1 MFTVERFFAKI
12 WSAWLLVVMIAVMM
26 IGVSPPFFII
36 PSALAMVSM
45 SVWCI
50 ECAFRTER
58 FVVYANLRL
67 FFNLSIAPLFAA
79 LLTMAVSYKKMKL
92 GGFTSTALCLAPVVL
107 ALLAYGL
114 VCVWPGKTNVL
125 EFEGLRVESVEP
137 PEPVRWWQAGLGAGL
152 SSLIYPLMK
161 SHDVPMTGLIYFFV
175 FMALFMIFYNRDKI
189 WALRALKAREAKKN
203 CRYTFR
209 DVDAIRAQRSAS
221 WLGRLFAVRTNGE

>member
-12 WSAWLLVVMIAVMM
+12 WSAWLLMLIIAVLM

-36 PSALAMVSM
+36 LSAIAVVVM

-67 FFNLSIAPLFAA
+67 FFNLSFAPLFAA
-79 LLTMAVSYKKMKL
+79 LLTMAISYKKMKL
-92 GGFTSTALCLAPVVL
+92 GGFASTALCLAPVVL
-107 ALLAYGL
+107 TLLAYGL
-114 VCVWPGKTNVL
+114 VCVWPGKSSVL
-125 EFEGLRVESVEP
+125 QFEGLCVESIEP

-152 SSLIYPLMK
+152 SSLTYPLMK
-161 SHDVPMTGLIYFFV
+161 AHDAPMTGLIYFFM
-175 FMALFMIFYNRDKI
+175 FIALFMVFYNRDKI

-203 CRYTFR
+203 CRYTFKN
-209 DVDAIRAQRSAS
+209 VDAIRDLRAAS

>member
-26 IGVSPPFFII
+26 IGVSPPSFII
-36 PSALAMVSM
+36 PSAIAVVVM
-45 SVWCI
+45 SLWCI

-79 LLTMAVSYKKMKL
+79 LVTMAISYKKMKL

-107 ALLAYGL
+107 TLLAYGL
-114 VCVWPGKTNVL
+114 VCVWPGESSVL
-125 EFEGLRVESVEP
+125 QFEGLRVESIEP
-137 PEPVRWWQAGLGAGL
+137 SEPVRWWQAGLGAGL
-152 SSLIYPLMK
+152 SSLTYPLMK
-161 SHDVPMTGLIYFFV
+161 VHGVPMTGLIYFFV
-175 FMALFMIFYNRDKI
+175 FMALFMVFYSRDKI
-189 WALRALKAREAKKN
+189 WALRALKAREAKRN

-209 DVDAIRAQRSAS
+209 DVDAIKALRAAS
-221 WLGRLFAVRTNGE
+221 WLGRLFAVKTEGE

>member
-12 WSAWLLVVMIAVMM
+12 WAAWLLMLMIAVLM
-26 IGVSPPFFII
+26 IGVAPPFFFIL
-36 PSALAMVSM
+36 SAIAVVVM

-58 FVVYANLRL
+58 FVIYANLRL

-79 LLTMAVSYKKMKL
+79 LLTMAISYKKMKL
-92 GGFTSTALCLAPVVL
+92 GGLTSTALCLAPVVL
-107 ALLAYGL
+107 TLLAYGL
-114 VCVWPGKTNVL
+114 VCVWPGKSSVL
-125 EFEGLRVESVEP
+125 QFEGLCVESIEI

-152 SSLIYPLMK
+152 SSLTYPLMK
-161 SHDVPMTGLIYFFV
+161 AHDVPMTGLIYFFM
-175 FMALFMIFYNRDKI
+175 FIALFMVFYHRDKI

-209 DVDAIRAQRSAS
+209 DVDAIRAQRAAS